1 MKKILILALFLALGW
16 TGSTWFIGNETESL
30 LKNTIKNTKNAYSE
44 SGMKVNIELKEYKK
58 SFFKST
64 AKTVISIKTGDPE
77 VDELFKE
84 IQLNNTIT
92 HGPLLW
98 VAGTLNVG
106 TAHIHST
113 LDMDSLEPDTQEI
126 LKKLFANTS
135 PFSSTLLFGLSETVD
150 YTLTIPAIEIKED
163 ASLLSLKDG
172 LYLAG
177 IFNKTSLMGT
187 AKGTMGDI
195 NINDDGLIIETSA
208 SNIDIDMQGMVAGQM
223 LGTSH
228 FTTPLIKIIIVEG
241 MPPIS
246 FGIDLSSETQQVD
259 NKALDGVIK
268 LIASNIQAPIEM
280 SDIYLSATFK
290 GFQIKGLEQLAS
302 IQKDLQQLQS
312 SVRSNDEMSIEEQ
325 DALMNKIQNLPNI
338 MVAAVQNT
346 LKKDETALSVN
357 IDITSQQGNA
367 LLNVDSRYI
376 GNGADINLEELS
388 TNGLTALLKILAGNI
403 EFNTPKTMIAST
415 PVAFLMPPLVEQGL
429 IAEDADNYRLN
440 AIFKTDSITLN
451 NKAISADEFITL
463 LTALGLVGGDDELPE
478 GAELS
483 DHLELPTDLPAG
495 VFEELS
501 EQLSEE
507 VQDDTQEK
515 TTEIREAEQQENTVE
530 KVEGDTQQSQ

>member
-1 MKKILILALFLALGW
+1 
-16 TGSTWFIGNETESL
+16 
-30 LKNTIKNTKNAYSE
+30 
-44 SGMKVNIELKEYKK
+44 
-58 SFFKST
+58 
-64 AKTVISIKTGDPE
+64 
-77 VDELFKE
+77 
-84 IQLNNTIT
+84 
-92 HGPLLW
+92 
-98 VAGTLNVG
+98 
-106 TAHIHST
+106 
-113 LDMDSLEPDTQEI
+113 
-126 LKKLFANTS
+126 
-135 PFSSTLLFGLSETVD
+135 
-150 YTLTIPAIEIKED
+150 
-163 ASLLSLKDG
+163 
-172 LYLAG
+172 
-177 IFNKTSLMGT
+177 
-187 AKGTMGDI
+187 
-195 NINDDGLIIETSA
+195 
-208 SNIDIDMQGMVAGQM
+208 
-223 LGTSH
+223 
-228 FTTPLIKIIIVEG
+228 

-280 SDIYLSATFK
+280 SDIHLSATFK

-451 NKAISADEFITL
+451 NKAISVDEFVTL